1 MAHRGSLRLIGVMLA
16 ATCWTLVAG
25 EGWRGG
31 VAPAGAQAPLVSDQD
46 FETSETS
53 AQLRKRASTNA
64 WYESRRDTPDGRKL
78 LMLSKKKIG
87 GNATRKAM
95 IKASPQFNT
104 YLSQGLAAP
113 QNGRFS
119 LQYDVYVKEILP
131 PFNRSC
137 FQMIGND
144 KVRKRGPNATGAE
157 RFVFLGFKNAAT
169 PGQMDLVAFEGGE
182 AVEWDVSTPVVTG
195 LSLKKWYTVRVD
207 VDVAAKSYQ
216 VSVAGVTQQPVRVKA
231 FKPKGKPTP
240 DLLTHISFASWN
252 DGPGTFYIDNV
263 RQP

>member
-1 MAHRGSLRLIGVMLA
+1 MAHRGSIRLIGVVLA
-16 ATCWTLVAG
+16 ATCGFLVAG
-25 EGWRGG
+25 EDWRWGA
-31 VAPAGAQAPLVSDQD
+31 APADAQTPLISDQD
-46 FETSETS
+46 FEANETS
-53 AQLRKRASTNA
+53 AQLRKRTSTTA
-64 WYESRRDTPDGRKL
+64 WYESRSDTKEGRKL
-78 LMLSKKKIG
+78 LMLSRKKIG

-119 LQYDVYVKEILP
+119 VQYDIYAKEILA

-169 PGQMDLVAFEGGE
+169 PGQIDLVAFEGGD
-182 AVEWDVSTPVVTG
+182 ATEWDVAEPVVKG
-195 LSLKKWYTVRVD
+195 LSLKKWYTVRLD
-207 VDVAAKSYQ
+207 VDVAAKTYQ
-216 VSVAGVTQQPVRVKA
+216 VSVAGVTQQPVQVQA
-231 FKPKGKPTP
+231 FKPKGKPML